1 MAIGNP
7 YQLNET
13 VTLGIV
19 SALGRANVG
28 ISQYEDFIQTDAA
41 INPGNSGGALVNARG
56 ELIGINT
63 AIFTQSGGYQGIGF
77 AVPSNLARRIVD
89 ELIRTAQVRRGSI
102 GFMEVAPL
110 TPQLAQELAAPSTEG
125 VVIMRMAPGPAYEAG
140 IESGDIIVSVNGQR
154 ISDGSQLVKLIAD
167 APIGGNVHVDV
178 LRDGRRAD
186 FKVVVQ
192 RLEDRRRVRRNR

>member
-1 MAIGNP
+1 
-7 YQLNET
+7 LNET

-41 INPGNSGGALVNARG
+41 INPGNSGGALVNGRG

-89 ELIRTAQVRRGSI
+89 DLVRHGQVQRGSI

-110 TPQLAQELAAPSTEG
+110 TSRLAEELGATSTEG
-125 VVIMRMAPGPAYEAG
+125 VVIMRMARGPAYEAG
-140 IESGDIIVSVNGQR
+140 IQPGDIILGVNGTK
-154 ISDGSQLVKLIAD
+154 ITDGSQLVKLVAD
-167 APIGGNVHVDV
+167 ASIGSPVTVDV
-178 LRDGRRAD
+178 LSDGRRRS
-186 FKVVVQ
+186 FKVTVQ
-192 RLEDRRRVRRNR
+192 RLEDRPQRRTR